1 MIFDMNGFDTGGI
14 FDTFAVTFEI
24 ESQGNISTHMMDA
37 PQIIV
42 QNQFVNLV
50 QQAVQIDSPCR
61 IKMSRIVQIY
71 DGINHTTKN
80 IEHYLEVKNNAYLNN
95 E

>member
-1 MIFDMNGFDTGGI
+1 MIFDTNGFDVYGI

-24 ESQGNISTHMMDA
+24 ESQGSISTQMMDA

-42 QNQFVNLV
+42 QNQFINLV

-61 IKMSRIVQIY
+61 IKMSRIAQIY
-71 DGINHTTKN
+71 DNINHTTKN
-80 IEHYLEVKNNAYLNN
+80 IEHYLEFKNNAYLNN

>member
-1 MIFDMNGFDTGGI
+1 MIFDTNGFDVYGI

-24 ESQGNISTHMMDA
+24 ESQGSISTQMMDA
-37 PQIIV
+37 PQIIA
-42 QNQFVNLV
+42 QNQFINLV

-61 IKMSRIVQIY
+61 IKMSRI
-71 DGINHTTKN
+71 DTTKN
-80 IEHYLEVKNNAYLNN
+80 IECYVEFKNNAYLNN